1 MTNNLIC
8 CLFDA
13 SDVFKRC
20 NDVTMISRRVSSH
33 GFAEIYIQY
42 NTMAENLTVLDL
54 PEIENLLY
62 KSRSLNM
69 KQKELHQYLS

>member
-1 MTNNLIC
+1 MTNNLMC

-20 NDVTMISRRVSSH
+20 NDVTMFSRRVSSH

-42 NTMAENLTVLDL
+42 KYKYKLRGFEEQKSNNTCEFALTV
-54 PEIENLLY
+54 E
-62 KSRSLNM
+62 ST
-69 KQKELHQYLS
+69 